1 MAEIFQEIDLGF
13 PVEIAQRFA
22 YVSIKHCTK
31 FRCFCALMRKSYF
44 AQILKKMLVFA
55 YISLFPA
62 ISLFRKISETNPG
75 NDE

>member
-13 PVEIAQRFA
+13 PVEFAQRFA

-31 FRCFCALMRKSYF
+31 FRCFCALM
-44 AQILKKMLVFA
+44 LKVFRTNSEENVGFA
-55 YISLFPA
+55 Y